1 MLASMFLRVSWKLFA
16 SLFCMRSNVTEC
28 SLFGKEAAK
37 GLLPKVSSGIP
48 VADALS
54 K

>member
-16 SLFCMRSNVTEC
+16 SLSRCSAYKTEC